1 MSVTDVTRLLR
12 PGLLDGVRIA
22 LAGAAEGKAPTAAAV
37 RSACEELGGEV
48 LELAGP
54 VAGEPEVQEAHIDRE
69 VQEICAGGR
78 PIDLLVI
85 DAGAIHEA
93 ALAGGERA
101 ALAACLSASWSFTRA
116 VANVAFI
123 PASRGRVIYLA
134 PGAGAEHAPAA
145 ASALENLARTLSIEW
160 SRHRVTTVAIAPGLR
175 TAAGEVA
182 ALSAYLASPAGA
194 YFSGCLLDLRGPGS

>member
-1 MSVTDVTRLLR
+1 MSATDATRLLR
-12 PGLLDGVRIA
+12 PGLLDGMRIA
-22 LAGAAEGKAPTAAAV
+22 LAGAGEGSAPTAGAV
-37 RSACEELGGEV
+37 SGACEALGGEV
-48 LELAGP
+48 LELAEP

-78 PIDLLVI
+78 PIDLLIV
-85 DAGAIHEA
+85 DAGAIHEG
-93 ALAGGERA
+93 ALAGGERG

-134 PGAGAEHAPAA
+134 PRTGAEHAAA
-145 ASALENLARTLSIEW
+145 AVSALENLARTLSIEW
-160 SRHRVTTVAIAPGLR
+160 SRHRVTTVAIAPGAG
-175 TAAGEVA
+175 TPAGEVA
-182 ALSAYLASPAGA
+182 ALCAYLASPAGA